1 MPPIVTLTTPEG
13 AIPDAAPSRRKLL
26 AASLFTAGYAVVMS
40 PPADSAVTTDA
51 DGLVIEEPKLAGF
64 GGYALPA
71 YVARPAAAGRK
82 RAAIIVVNEIFGI
95 HAYIKDICRR
105 LAKLGYVAIAPAY
118 FDRAGDPSTV
128 TDMAQIM
135 PIVAKARQPQ
145 VLGDTS
151 AAVTWL
157 KAQTYV
163 DADKLGITGFCWGGN
178 VVWMAA
184 TKVPGVKA
192 GVAWYGR
199 LAPPSPTTPA
209 PGAPPAPAPDPM
221 PLQVVDQIKIPVLGL
236 YGEKDQGI
244 PIKDVEA
251 MRAALVAAGN
261 AGCELIVYPGAQHG
275 FHADYRPSYNEAAA
289 TDGWRRLQAWFKQHG
304 VS

>member
-1 MPPIVTLTTPEG
+1 MPPIDTLTTPEG
-13 AIPDAAPSRRKLL
+13 DGPDTAPSRRKVL

-51 DGLVIEEPKLAGF
+51 EGLLIEEPKIAGIA
-64 GGYALPA
+64 GYALPA
-71 YVARPAAAGRK
+71 YVARPADAGHK
-82 RAAIIVVNEIFGI
+82 RAAIIVANEIFGI

-118 FDRAGDPSTV
+118 FDRGGDPSTA

-135 PIVAKARQPQ
+135 PIVAKAGQPQ
-145 VLGDTS
+145 VLGDT
-151 AAVTWL
+151 AGAVAWL
-157 KAQTYV
+157 QAQSFV
-163 DADKLGITGFCWGGN
+163 DADKIGITGFCWGGN

-184 TKVPGVKA
+184 ARVKGIKA

-199 LAPPSPTTPA
+199 LAPPPPATPA
-209 PGAPPAPAPDPM
+209 AGAPQTPAPDPM
-221 PLQVVDQIKIPVLGL
+221 PLQVVQEIKIPVLGL

-244 PIKDVEA
+244 PVKDVEA

-261 AGCELIVYPGAQHG
+261 RHCELIVYPGAQHG

-289 TDGWRRLQAWFKQHG
+289 IDGWRRLQAWFKQHG